1 MVWFI
6 SSKPSKRRT
15 TAVPSYKTVQQH
27 ASNNTTTT
35 TAAVVVAKGKQLV
48 RRSFGWVRSSVVVI
62 GTVVILVV
70 VVVVAVTVYHCNE
83 SCGGGSSSRL
93 DSARH
98 HRTSRRRRRGPP
110 DATFNGGPVYLTRR
124 TLSSSLAATTTTT
137 TTRVHCVGETYQLQ
151 TAWKSRS
158 CRFDGLF
165 CFNVTAR
172 DFVVW
177 QQDDSTVARELDD
190 LLQQRPYHHVSSS
203 LHRHNESNAVSLGGI
218 NQKWGKSGIP
228 RLKWFPQIQTH
239 WSDQGNNDEL
249 VYYALPE
256 TAVLVPFHSMNG
268 ANPGH
273 LVWDDFLPIYTLLT
287 MFGLV
292 SNENSDN
299 DDDLDLIPLRFV
311 LHNNA
316 DDNERGLWASC
327 DLRPEKA
334 EACRHMM
341 TKFWPLIAGH
351 DNPYQFSST
360 KDARLEPTSSRRLE
374 SDLVCASTGLAGLG
388 PLTDHGL
395 YKAHGWE
402 ETDYRFVHN
411 AGRGGALRDFRRFL
425 LRNVGLSAAAAATAP
440 SSRPFRIVFSQKSS
454 DIFIRSMDFK
464 EQIALVERSFPH
476 VIVEHYIFKNM
487 TLMEQLQVA
496 TRASIYIT
504 LCGGGAVTAM
514 FLPPGASVIVY
525 YAQDGGVSNG
535 KMTHKPALLD
545 WDLLNAMSYVR
556 VHWISR
562 NTRKTA
568 LDDTI
573 LVKLIQHELDIMT
586 ASAAEADAVD
596 ETVQ

>member
-6 SSKPSKRRT
+6 GKPSKRRT
-15 TAVPSYKTVQQH
+15 TAPSYKTVH
-27 ASNNTTTT
+27 ASNNTTTAAAAA
-35 TAAVVVAKGKQLV
+35 AAVSAAKGKGV
-48 RRSFGWVRSSVVVI
+48 RRTLGSVRVVF
-62 GTVVILVV
+62 VV
-70 VVVVAVTVYHCNE
+70 VVVGAVVILGPIVVTVYHGSNYIIHGE
-83 SCGGGSSSRL
+83 SGMRSRP
-93 DSARH
+93 DSAR
-98 HRTSRRRRRGPP
+98 RQRLARRRTRWRGSPAAAAA

-124 TLSSSLAATTTTT
+124 TSNAAT

-177 QQDDSTVARELDD
+177 QDKAATELDD
-190 LLQQRPYHHVSSS
+190 LLQQRPYHHVSSN

-228 RLKWFPQIQTH
+228 RLKWFPQINTL
-239 WSDQGNNDEL
+239 SESSDEL

-292 SNENSDN
+292 SHDRN
-299 DDDLDLIPLRFV
+299 DDELDLIPLRFV
-311 LHNNA
+311 LH
-316 DDNERGLWASC
+316 DTDEETRGLWASC

-334 EACRHMM
+334 EACQHMM
-341 TKFWPLIAGH
+341 TKFWPLIAGL

-360 KDARLEPTSSRRLE
+360 NDARLESTSSRRLE

-411 AGRGGALRDFRRFL
+411 AGRGGALRHFRSFL

-440 SSRPFRIVFSQKSS
+440 SRPLRIVFSQKSS

-487 TLMEQLQVA
+487 TLLEQLEVA

-545 WDLLNAMSYVR
+545 WDLLNAMSYLR

-586 ASAAEADAVD
+586 AAAAAEADAAH